1 MDDLFL
7 RDCRRE
13 EVERIPLWLMRQA
26 GRYLPEYREL
36 RAQHDFLSMTRNPE
50 LAVEVTHQPIRRF
63 GMDAAILFAD
73 ILTPVVGCG
82 VGVVFNPGPVIDDPI
97 RKEADLEPIRAF
109 DSEKHV
115 PETLEAIRRL
125 TERLDVPLI
134 GFGGAPFTLAC
145 YLVDGAGSKD
155 FARTRIMLHQ
165 EPELARQVLEAI
177 GDMVAAYAR
186 AQVMAGAKAVQIF
199 DTWAGLLSP
208 RDFAEMEAPVL
219 RRIFDSIREL
229 GVPSIYYLNGC
240 AALLGEIGKLGADV
254 AGVDWRVPLD
264 VARAAL
270 PDTMAVQGNLDPVI
284 LLGDKDTI
292 RERVREVLRAA
303 GDCPGHIF
311 NLGHGIHKE
320 TPLENVQVLVDAVRE
335 ESHR

>member
-7 RDCRRE
+7 KACRRE
-13 EVERIPLWLMRQA
+13 PVEHTPVWLMRQA

-36 RAQHDFLSMTRNPE
+36 RAQHDFLSMTREPD
-50 LAVEVTHQPIRRF
+50 LAAEVTHQPIRRF

-73 ILTPVVGCG
+73 ILTPVAGCG
-82 VGVVFNPGPVIDDPI
+82 IDVKFNPGPVIDDPI
-97 RKEADLEPIRAF
+97 RKEEDLAPIRAF
-109 DSEKHV
+109 DAAKHV
-115 PETLEAIRRL
+115 PETLQTIRLLTARL
-125 TERLDVPLI
+125 RVPVI

-155 FARTRIMLHQ
+155 FARTRIMFHQ
-165 EPELARQVLEAI
+165 EPELAKKVLDAI
-177 GDMVAAYAR
+177 GDMVADYAA
-186 AQVMAGAKAVQIF
+186 AQVAAGASAVQIF

-219 RRIFDSIREL
+219 RRIFDRIRDL

-270 PDTMAVQGNLDPVI
+270 PDTMAVQGNLDPIV
-284 LLGDKDTI
+284 LLGSPDTI
-292 RERVREVLRAA
+292 RERVREVLAAA
-303 GDCPGHIF
+303 GDQPGHIF
-311 NLGHGIHKE
+311 NLGHGIHKD
-320 TPLENVQVLVDAVRE
+320 TPPENVQVLVDTVRE